1 MHEIL
6 SELSVRT
13 LFLPLFRFRCVF
25 VYRTLQLLFIYFPEI
40 TIYTSED
47 IVKEPFVHTL
57 PNQPDTKVCQNPSM

>member
-47 IVKEPFVHTL
+47 IVKEPLFVFFEL
-57 PNQPDTKVCQNPSM
+57 LNIKNYF